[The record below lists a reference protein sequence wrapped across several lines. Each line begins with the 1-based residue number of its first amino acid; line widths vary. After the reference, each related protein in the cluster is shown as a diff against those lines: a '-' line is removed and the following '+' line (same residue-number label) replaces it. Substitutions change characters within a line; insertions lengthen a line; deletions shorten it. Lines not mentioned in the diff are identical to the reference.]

1 MSDAP
6 RNQFP
11 RWGDFPGI
19 ANLEFIKSVIRDELF
34 FDRKT
39 INKATVSSLGSGSKD
54 DAVGRKDI
62 VGPTRSSAPEY
73 VIDNKERFSYLLE
86 NHYRLEVCKSVVILF
101 WYT

>member
-34 FDRKT
+34 FDRKP
-39 INKATVSSLGSGSKD
+39 INKATVSSLGSGSND

-62 VGPTRSSAPEY
+62 VGPSRSSAPEY

-86 NHYRLEVCKSVVILF
+86 NHYRLVVCNR
-101 WYT
+101 WYVACTM